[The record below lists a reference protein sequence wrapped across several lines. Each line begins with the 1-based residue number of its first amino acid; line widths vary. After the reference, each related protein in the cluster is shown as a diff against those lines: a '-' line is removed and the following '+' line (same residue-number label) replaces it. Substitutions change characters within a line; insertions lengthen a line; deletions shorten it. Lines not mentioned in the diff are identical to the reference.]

1 MRSGDV
7 AMNLTNP
14 IFQDAEKAREFLEAQ
29 RWPDGPICPHC
40 GVIADATKLTGK
52 STRPGVYKCKSCE
65 KPFTVTVGTVF
76 ERSKIPLNKW
86 LLATFLL
93 MASKKGM
100 SSHQIHR
107 TLGVTYKTAWF
118 MTHRIREAMRDTD
131 AGPIGGA
138 GGDLE
143 SDETYVGGKA
153 KNAHKGKPAPR
164 KHAVHALVERG
175 GRVRATHVA
184 DVTAKTLRTVMEKH
198 ADKRSTLHTDDG
210 LAGLSLG
217 KDFAASTTVNHTAG
231 EYHRYKDGAGIQTAE
246 SFFALLKRQ
255 IYGTHHAISEA
266 HLQRYVTEATFKWN
280 HRVALGVDD
289 TARAKAAL
297 KSIGGKRLTYGT
309 TRGAQTA

>member
-1 MRSGDV
+1 
-7 AMNLTNP
+7 MNLTNS

-40 GVIADATKLTGK
+40 GVIADATKLAGK
-52 STRPGVYKCKSCE
+52 STRAGVYKCKSCE

-93 MASKKGM
+93 TASKKGM

-107 TLGVTYKTAWF
+107 SLEVTYKTAWF
-118 MTHRIREAMRDTD
+118 MTHRIREAMRDIN
-131 AGPIGGA
+131 AGPIGGE

-143 SDETYVGGKA
+143 SDETYIGGKA
-153 KNAHKGKPAPR
+153 KNAHKGKPEPK

-184 DVTAKTLRTVMEKH
+184 DVTARTLRSVMEKH

-210 LAGLSLG
+210 LTGLSIG
-217 KDFAASTTVNHTAG
+217 KDFAGSTTVNHSAG
-231 EYHRYKDGAGIQTAE
+231 EYHRYKDGAGIQSAE
-246 SFFALLKRQ
+246 SFFAILKRQ
-255 IYGTHHAISEA
+255 VYGTHHAISEA

-280 HRVALGVDD
+280 HRIALGVDD
-289 TARAKAAL
+289 TGRAKAAL

-309 TRGAQTA
+309 IRGAQNA